1 MFSLIRRFWKE
12 SGRASTL
19 QSFLYEYKKMQDNKI
34 GCLYMTKESAIVG
47 IAVYMGFCILVG
59 FLYFLSFINVND
71 TIGKKIIHTIVYMPF
86 LLIVVYNVW
95 QDIRQYR
102 FLIKKKNPYIKLDR
116 TGMAVYNWHCQ
127 GYTFITWEEF
137 DKLQIGTWEN
147 DAFFVVV
154 KDKRTFS
161 LRQPKLISRLCMY
174 LYGINAKGSVCRI
187 PFRNLRIRRTVF
199 VSIVNSWARNA

>member
-1 MFSLIRRFWKE
+1 
-12 SGRASTL
+12 
-19 QSFLYEYKKMQDNKI
+19 
-34 GCLYMTKESAIVG
+34 MTKESAIVG

-116 TGMAVYNWHCQ
+116 IGMAVYNWHCQ
-127 GYTFITWEEF
+127 GYTFIAWEEF
-137 DKLQIGTWEN
+137 EKLQVGTWEK
-147 DAFFVVV
+147 DAFFAVV
-154 KDKRTFS
+154 KDKRTFR
-161 LRQPKLISRLCMY
+161 LKQPKLISRWSIY
-174 LYGINAKGSVCRI
+174 LYSINARNSVCKI
-187 PFRNLRIRRTVF
+187 PFRNLQVSRKVF
-199 VSIVNSWARNA
+199 ARMVDFWSGNS